1 MNTEHNTNDYNTP
14 VAYDSNGRPLYA
26 HPPSDPKQPAKTQI
40 IHTATKPIGHTQ
52 HISEEA
58 KRLHEESAKKYPNLN
73 LSHGEYIISAVR
85 RHWVGL
91 MTPIGLGFLLGGA
104 IVAVLAMYPS
114 IVPDDDPPFES
125 ILAPALLLLALVGL
139 GTYIA
144 VWIYLNNRF
153 FLTNESVIQEIQT
166 SLFSSKEQTVS
177 LLNIEDA
184 SYTQTGI
191 VQLLFNYGS
200 IRLSTQGDETTYRF
214 QYVSNPKQQIALLN
228 NTVEAFKHG
237 HPIKDN

>member
-1 MNTEHNTNDYNTP
+1 MKTEQDTTDYNTP

-26 HPPSDPKQPAKTQI
+26 HPPLDPRQAAKTQI
-40 IHTATKPIGHTQ
+40 MHTATKIVGQTQ

-58 KRLHEESAKKYPNLN
+58 KRLHDESAKEYPHLN
-73 LSHGEYIISAVR
+73 LSPGEYIISAVR

-91 MTPIGLGFLLGGA
+91 MTPIGLGLVLTGV

-125 ILAPALLLLALVGL
+125 IIAPAILLLALVGL

-237 HPIKDN
+237 SPIKEN